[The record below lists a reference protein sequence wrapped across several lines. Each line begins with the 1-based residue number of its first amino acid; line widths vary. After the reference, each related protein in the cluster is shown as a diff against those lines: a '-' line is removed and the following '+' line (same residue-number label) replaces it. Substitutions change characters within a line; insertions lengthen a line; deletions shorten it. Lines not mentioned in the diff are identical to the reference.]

1 LAGADSLAILMDA
14 ETVDARAPTVVAVV
28 ATRDPGPWFDETLAA
43 LAAQDYEELSV
54 LVLVSG
60 GDEGPATQVA
70 RYLPE
75 AYVGRLEGSP
85 AYGEAV
91 NQALSMVEGAAF
103 FLLCH
108 DDCVPDPD
116 AVHVLVEESYRSNAG
131 VVTPK
136 MVSWEDPSVLLHV
149 GMNAD
154 KAGAVVERVQAG
166 EVDHGQHDAVRD
178 VFVAPG
184 GFTLVRADLFRE
196 LGGYDAG
203 IPSMGEDLDLSWRA
217 QISGARVVV
226 APNAR
231 VRHLEAVAGGLRPP
245 AAPPGETP
253 PPSRQV
259 LQRRHELRAV
269 LKCYTFFH
277 LVRVVP
283 QAALLAI
290 GEAVVAV
297 AVRDRA
303 RARAVIGAWRWN
315 LRRLGELRQ
324 LRRAVRAHR
333 VFPDRE
339 VRRLQLRGSARLS
352 TYSSRLTYQG
362 FDVAHGRVR
371 ASAEAAGREV
381 EDEPVLTGS
390 VGLAFSEDSDF
401 DELDDLGHRSGRDRF
416 GRRRRRPALTSRRS
430 RLAVWI
436 VTAVVLAVGTR
447 DLVAGGLPLVGQF
460 LPFLS
465 WTGTWHHLFAG
476 WQAPGVG
483 TTAPA
488 SPAFGVLGLAG
499 TVLFGGMGLLQKI
512 LVVGCIPLGAWG
524 VSRFLKPLVSPRARI
539 VAAVCYLGLSLP
551 YDALAQGRWDG
562 LIAYAAVPWIL
573 ARLARAAGLRPFG
586 DTGSGSGSGSS
597 DGGGWRRRVVGQ
609 IVVLGAIEGVT
620 VAVAPATAVVVL
632 LCGTGIVVGS
642 LLVGEGGRSL
652 RALGVAAGS
661 TVVAAVLCLPWV
673 IGTLAAGQSAVSV
686 FGLAG
691 SPAAAP
697 DWSQLLRFDV
707 GPTGGSA
714 LSWLL
719 VVAGLVPLVLARGDR
734 LAWAGRLW
742 IVACGSW
749 VLALAV
755 ARGWTAPF
763 SPSVDVLLAP
773 AAVAVA
779 CGVGLGISAFEI
791 DLSGYQFGWRQLVA
805 ALSVAAAVVGLLP
818 VIVAAGGGRW
828 GLPVTGYGQ
837 PLSFLA
843 DSGSNGSNGASSNGG
858 SSNAGSAYRVLWLG
872 DPRALPTGGWSV
884 VPGLAYATSEQG
896 TPDATNLWSPASPGP
911 AADLAAAVQLAQAG
925 RTAELGDLL
934 APSAVRYVV
943 VVDAV
948 APTISGIQQPQ
959 AFAPPPGL
967 VGALLDQDDL
977 LQVPTSGSGYEV
989 FENTAY
995 LPARAERSA
1004 AVPGP
1009 SSTWPNPDELTGWH
1023 PVLPGPAGSSSYAGP
1038 VNQGTVFASYAPA
1051 GSWHLTVDGRPV
1063 PASSAFGWAAQYRSA
1078 PAGPAVL
1085 RFDGSALVP
1094 LGVALELLLWVAT
1107 AAALLGR
1114 RRWLDWW
1121 WGPLRRRRQA
1131 RGDS

>member
-1 LAGADSLAILMDA
+1 
-14 ETVDARAPTVVAVV
+14 
-28 ATRDPGPWFDETLAA
+28 
-43 LAAQDYEELSV
+43 
-54 LVLVSG
+54 
-60 GDEGPATQVA
+60 
-70 RYLPE
+70 
-75 AYVGRLEGSP
+75 
-85 AYGEAV
+85 
-91 NQALSMVEGAAF
+91 
-103 FLLCH
+103 
-108 DDCVPDPD
+108 
-116 AVHVLVEESYRSNAG
+116 
-131 VVTPK
+131 
-136 MVSWEDPSVLLHV
+136 
-149 GMNAD
+149 
-154 KAGAVVERVQAG
+154 
-166 EVDHGQHDAVRD
+166 
-178 VFVAPG
+178 
-184 GFTLVRADLFRE
+184 
-196 LGGYDAG
+196 
-203 IPSMGEDLDLSWRA
+203 
-217 QISGARVVV
+217 
-226 APNAR
+226 
-231 VRHLEAVAGGLRPP
+231 
-245 AAPPGETP
+245 
-253 PPSRQV
+253 
-259 LQRRHELRAV
+259 
-269 LKCYTFFH
+269 
-277 LVRVVP
+277 
-283 QAALLAI
+283 
-290 GEAVVAV
+290 
-297 AVRDRA
+297 
-303 RARAVIGAWRWN
+303 
-315 LRRLGELRQ
+315 
-324 LRRAVRAHR
+324 
-333 VFPDRE
+333 
-339 VRRLQLRGSARLS
+339 
-352 TYSSRLTYQG
+352 
-362 FDVAHGRVR
+362 
-371 ASAEAAGREV
+371 
-381 EDEPVLTGS
+381 
-390 VGLAFSEDSDF
+390 

-512 LVVGCIPLGAWG
+512 LVIGCIPLGAWG

-573 ARLARAAGLRPFG
+573 ARLASAAGLRPFG
-586 DTGSGSGSGSS
+586 DAGSDPAPGSG
-597 DGGGWRRRVVGQ
+597 GGGWRRRVVGQ
-609 IVVLGAIEGVT
+609 VVVLGAIEGVT

-632 LCGTGIVVGS
+632 LCGAGIVVGS
-642 LLVGEGGRSL
+642 LLVGEGRRSL

-691 SPAAAP
+691 SPSAAP

-719 VVAGLVPLVLARGDR
+719 VAAGLVPLVLARGDR

-805 ALSVAAAVVGLLP
+805 AISVAAAAVGLLP

-843 DSGSNGSNGASSNGG
+843 DSGSNGSSNGSSGAG
-858 SSNAGSAYRVLWLG
+858 SANAAANAATNSGANANANANAGSAYRVLWLG

-884 VPGLAYATSEQG
+884 DPGLAYATSEQG

-911 AADLAAAVQLAQAG
+911 AAGLAAVVQLAQAG
-925 RTAELGDLL
+925 
-934 APSAVRYVV
+934 
-943 VVDAV
+943 
-948 APTISGIQQPQ
+948 
-959 AFAPPPGL
+959 
-967 VGALLDQDDL
+967 
-977 LQVPTSGSGYEV
+977 
-989 FENTAY
+989 
-995 LPARAERSA
+995 
-1004 AVPGP
+1004 
-1009 SSTWPNPDELTGWH
+1009 
-1023 PVLPGPAGSSSYAGP
+1023 
-1038 VNQGTVFASYAPA
+1038 
-1051 GSWHLTVDGRPV
+1051 
-1063 PASSAFGWAAQYRSA
+1063 
-1078 PAGPAVL
+1078 
-1085 RFDGSALVP
+1085 
-1094 LGVALELLLWVAT
+1094 
-1107 AAALLGR
+1107 
-1114 RRWLDWW
+1114 
-1121 WGPLRRRRQA
+1121 
-1131 RGDS
+1131 